1 MRPGTTL
8 KACAG
13 CTTGEAEVKTKQL
26 VYPAKQL
33 VYPAIRGGYLG
44 ASF

>member
-8 KACAG
+8 KARAG
-13 CTTGEAEVKTKQL
+13 CTAGEAEVKIKQL